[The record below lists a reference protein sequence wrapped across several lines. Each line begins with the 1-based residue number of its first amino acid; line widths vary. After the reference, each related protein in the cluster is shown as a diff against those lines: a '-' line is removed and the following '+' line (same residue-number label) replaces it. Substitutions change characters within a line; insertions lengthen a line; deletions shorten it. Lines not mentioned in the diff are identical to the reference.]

1 MRGRRAREVVE
12 SWTMQASARRERSWA
27 FRSSMF
33 ARVRGF
39 SDDLAQNWCSVV
51 VLDVQTR
58 RQAA

>member
-1 MRGRRAREVVE
+1 MGGR
-12 SWTMQASARRERSWA
+12 WTTEASARRERSWA

-39 SDDLAQNWCSVV
+39 RDDLVQNWCSVV